1 MEVHLKPPNMEL
13 VEELLKFLEENRHCL
28 SGEDIVLL
36 NRVIE
41 ELKRAEKSLL
51 NPDQCILYLV
61 RVSELIL
68 KLFDVN

>member
-1 MEVHLKPPNMEL
+1 MKPPNMEL

-41 ELKRAEKSLL
+41 ELRRAEESSL
-51 NPDQCILYLV
+51 NPGQYFIYVV
-61 RVSELIL
+61 RFAELIL
-68 KLFDVN
+68 KLFDMN